1 MLYCFANIS
10 VQKCRTFFDVT
21 SFSMASLAVSSVII
35 SDMCPSV
42 LYSGE
47 SMRALA
53 ALRRT
58 VSSLGPHES
67 LYRLNSVPTNDMTT
81 TYFSFGLRNWS
92 GLIWTVRPNLYRVA
106 GLT

>member
-1 MLYCFANIS
+1 MS
-10 VQKCRTFFDVT
+10 SR
-21 SFSMASLAVSSVII
+21 AVSSVII
-35 SDMCPSV
+35 SEMWPSV

-47 SMRALA
+47 STRALA

-58 VSSLGPHES
+58 VSRRGPQES

-81 TYFSFGLRNWS
+81 TNFSSGLRHWS
-92 GLIWTVRPNLYRVA
+92 GLIWTVRPNLYSEA

>member
-1 MLYCFANIS
+1 
-10 VQKCRTFFDVT
+10 
-21 SFSMASLAVSSVII
+21 MASRAVSSVII
-35 SDMCPSV
+35 SDMWPSV

-53 ALRRT
+53 ALRST
-58 VSSLGPHES
+58 VSRRGPQES

-81 TYFSFGLRNWS
+81 TYFSFGLRNWR